1 MTTSS
6 SMFYWSQLYGNQLD
20 RGLAYGRLRPVICV
34 NILAFTIFGD
44 LPGRHNW
51 FMIRNA
57 SRPEFVLTEDLV
69 LHYIEL
75 YKPETRTSG
84 NAEVTVDPAAS
95 PTRLQA
101 WIEMLRKERE
111 DEDMTVLLTDDF
123 IFRKAHEAFQQCTQD
138 RESRYRAL
146 SREIFLRD

>member
-1 MTTSS
+1 
-6 SMFYWSQLYGNQLD
+6 MFYWSQLYGNQLD

-51 FMIRNA
+51 LMIRNA

-84 NAEVTVDPAAS
+84 NAEVTVDPRS
-95 PTRLQA
+95 
-101 WIEMLRKERE
+101 EERR
-111 DEDMTVLLTDDF
+111 VG
-123 IFRKAHEAFQQCTQD
+123 K
-138 RESRYRAL
+138 
-146 SREIFLRD
+146 